1 MPDATNTP
9 RARQRG
15 GLEIGLPLGLRLL
28 LWLGLL
34 GVGAGGAELEEHRG
48 DEVHGL

>member
-1 MPDATNTP
+1 MLDTTNTP

-34 GVGAGGAELEEHRG
+34 GAGVGDAELEEHRG
-48 DEVHGL
+48 DEIHEL